1 MNKENELQYYLS
13 VSPNKYGIYLFDTK
27 NLKNLYKEE
36 IILNN
41 HANYQNHDELK
52 KFLDDNIFKIEKLSG
67 KFIEN
72 IFLILEDKKIF
83 YLEIGIKK
91 KNYQQS
97 INKKILENTLFEVKD
112 LFNKNYHNYKIMH
125 MFINRYLINERVYLE
140 LKEDLNC
147 KNFSIEVQFISM
159 PTNFALDIEKVLEEF
174 QIKVTCYLN
183 KNYIES
189 LFMNHNLELSNMA
202 HKTKLGFNKNEVVIV
217 PKNTRKIGFFEKFF
231 QLFS

>member
-1 MNKENELQYYLS
+1 
-13 VSPNKYGIYLFDTK
+13 
-27 NLKNLYKEE
+27 
-36 IILNN
+36 
-41 HANYQNHDELK
+41 
-52 KFLDDNIFKIEKLSG
+52 
-67 KFIEN
+67 
-72 IFLILEDKKIF
+72 
-83 YLEIGIKK
+83 
-91 KNYQQS
+91 
-97 INKKILENTLFEVKD
+97 
-112 LFNKNYHNYKIMH
+112 